1 MAGLPFPRQ
10 AWLESSQHRIYIT
23 RSFTMSLS
31 ELTDF
36 IAAGTPEPADAYFKD
51 VFGGELF

>member
-1 MAGLPFPRQ
+1 MAGLSFPRQ